1 MIPTI
6 LKCWHGEEKLYIV
19 FWVWGVLVGTFIS
32 FVMEFLWWP
41 YGFVPLQN
49 IRFGKSFESIGYFNL
64 FLLLVILVLGI
75 ICLLYWIWVIISI
88 WRCSWNVK
96 NKKWGWAARIVVSL
110 AVVLNFVS
118 IIFFHDI
125 GISDKEVTVE
135 QSKITFS
142 KNKIPSSEEWSKI
155 KIGLNKESV
164 ISLIGK
170 PPNFINLEDG
180 SAVWQ
185 YWNQKATGKEN
196 MKYLLAPWGDVYMI
210 YFDSTGK
217 VYKKSFKKIPKP
229 NL

>member
-118 IIFFHDI
+118 IILTNLYNNLFNYLNLL
-125 GISDKEVTVE
+125 S
-135 QSKITFS
+135 ITYYILS
-142 KNKIPSSEEWSKI
+142 YNNNCIRI
-155 KIGLNKESV
+155 I
-164 ISLIGK
+164 
-170 PPNFINLEDG
+170 
-180 SAVWQ
+180 
-185 YWNQKATGKEN
+185 
-196 MKYLLAPWGDVYMI
+196 
-210 YFDSTGK
+210 
-217 VYKKSFKKIPKP
+217 
-229 NL
+229 